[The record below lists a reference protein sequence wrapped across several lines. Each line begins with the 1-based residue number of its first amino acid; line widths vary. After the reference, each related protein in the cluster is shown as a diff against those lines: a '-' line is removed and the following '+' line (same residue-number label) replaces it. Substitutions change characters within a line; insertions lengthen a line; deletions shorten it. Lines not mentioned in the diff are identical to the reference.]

1 MRGEGIA
8 MKSRVLVLGAGF
20 GGMELS
26 TLLSEALGED
36 ADVTVIERSDAFVFG
51 YSKIDVMFGLA
62 TPEAVRLHY
71 RNFVKPGVRFV
82 QETITAIDP
91 AARRVTTT
99 GGPHEADFLVVA
111 LGAEYDLAATPGLA
125 EDGNEFYSVAGAT
138 RVREVLPAF
147 SKGPAIVGV
156 SGFPYKCPPAPSEC
170 ALMLDAYLTKR
181 GVRQACDITLVSPLS
196 SPVPA
201 SAELSRALVDV
212 FSERGITLLLD
223 RSVKA
228 LEPGRKTAVLDD
240 GTELP
245 YALYLG
251 VPKHQVP
258 RVVLDSGLAENGWVP
273 INLRTLETRFQD
285 VYAVGDG
292 AATGLPKA
300 GSFAES
306 AARSVAS
313 SILAKLKGDEAT
325 PNAGTGSCFVEFG
338 DGRIG
343 WVDLDFLTG
352 PKPTS
357 VYHAPSV
364 ARRADKV
371 QFGASRMARWFGL

>member
-1 MRGEGIA
+1 

-26 TLLSEALGED
+26 TLLSQALGED

-71 RNFVKPGVRFV
+71 RHFVKPGVRFV

-91 AARRVTTT
+91 VARRVTTT
-99 GGPHEADFLVVA
+99 GGTHEADFLVIA
-111 LGAEYDLAATPGLA
+111 LGADYDLAATPGLA
-125 EDGNEFYSVAGAT
+125 EDGNEFYSVSGAS

-147 SKGPAIVGV
+147 SAGPAIVGV

-181 GVRQACDITLVSPLS
+181 GVRGACDITLVSPLS
-196 SPVPA
+196 SPMPA
-201 SAELSRALVDV
+201 SADLSRALVDT
-212 FSERGITLLLD
+212 FAERRIKLLLG

-251 VPKHQVP
+251 VPKHQVAQP
-258 RVVLDSGLAENGWVP
+258 VLASGLAENGWVP
-273 INLRTLETRFQD
+273 INLRTLQTRFPD
-285 VYAVGDG
+285 VYAIGDG

-313 SILAKLKGDEAT
+313 SILARLEGGEAI

-352 PKPTS
+352 PKPTA

-371 QFGASRMARWFGL
+371 QFGARRRARWFGL

>member
-1 MRGEGIA
+1 

-26 TLLSEALGED
+26 TLLSEALGGT
-36 ADVTVIERSDAFVFG
+36 ADVTVIEKSDAFVFG
-51 YSKIDVMFGLA
+51 YSKIDVMFGRETL
-62 TPEAVRLHY
+62 EAVRLPY

-91 AARRVTTT
+91 VARRVTS
-99 GGPHEADFLVVA
+99 GGGTYEADFLVIA
-111 LGAEYDLAATPGLA
+111 LGADFDLAATPGLA
-125 EDGNEFYSVAGAT
+125 EGGNEFYSVAGAG
-138 RVREVLPAF
+138 RAREVLAAF

-170 ALMLDAYLTKR
+170 ALMLHDYLTKR
-181 GVRQACDITLVSPLS
+181 GVRGACEITLVLPLS
-196 SPVPA
+196 SPMPA
-201 SAELSRALVDV
+201 SPDLSKALVAA
-212 FSERGITLLLD
+212 FAETGIRLLLG

-251 VPKHQVP
+251 APKHQVP
-258 RVVLDSGLAENGWVP
+258 QPVLASGMAENGWVP
-273 INLRTLETRFQD
+273 ITLRTLETRFPD
-285 VYAVGDG
+285 VYAIGDA

-306 AARSVAS
+306 AARAVAS
-313 SILAKLKGDEAT
+313 SILAKLRGGEAT
-325 PNAGTGSCFVEFG
+325 PNSGTGSCLVEFG
-338 DGRIG
+338 DGRLG
-343 WVDLDFLTG
+343 WADLDFLTG
-352 PKPTS
+352 PKLKS
-357 VYHAPSV
+357 IYHAPSV
-364 ARRADKV
+364 AGRAHKV
-371 QFGASRMARWFGL
+371 QFGARRKARWFGL